1 MAQRVQKP
9 RTQVQ
14 KNTRTE
20 VIEDHQTRGETKR
33 KALNEEIDQMV
44 EEIDELLEKNA
55 EEFVKSYVQKGG
67 Q

>member
-20 VIEDHQTRGETKR
+20 VIEDHQARGEAKR
-33 KALNEEIDQMV
+33 KTLNDEIDQMV
-44 EEIDELLEKNA
+44 EEIDEVLEQNA
-55 EEFVKSYVQKGG
+55 EEFISGYVQKGG
-67 Q
+67 E